1 MCFFFFFF
9 FGHSKLC
16 HYELWG
22 LYLLVYFGKSF
33 FRVLAVKF
41 FCSHSSSYKKYILGT
56 SLVVQW
62 LRICVAMQGRQIL
75 FLVRELR
82 SHMPR
87 EQLNPSATIT
97 EPTGSGAHA
106 PQPKTPHDS
115 AMISCAVTKTQHSQL
130 NK

>member
-1 MCFFFFFF
+1 MLAPWKKSYDQPRQ
-9 FGHSKLC
+9 HIKKQR
-16 HYELWG
+16 HYFADRG
-22 LYLLVYFGKSF
+22 PYSQIYVF
-33 FRVLAVKF
+33 F